1 MPKYLSL
8 IFYVVVMA
16 SSFILGSP
24 GYVPAYHTT
33 QDIINAYLYID
44 TINGYE
50 TVILGYRVIIE

>member
-1 MPKYLSL
+1 
-8 IFYVVVMA
+8 MA